1 MVKNPE
7 MLFAPAAASVP
18 DAVIDRVSVPVPP
31 VKLSPAFNELDA
43 AVAVSLRIVELKV
56 SLPAPPVNSV
66 PVSRPVVSDLSHAL
80 DKSLILNSLLRILD
94 DLFLITY
101 DAPTVTKI
109 IAKLKVPKAE
119 VLSGLS

>member
-80 DKSLILNSLLRILD
+80 DK
-94 DLFLITY
+94 
-101 DAPTVTKI
+101 
-109 IAKLKVPKAE
+109 
-119 VLSGLS
+119 